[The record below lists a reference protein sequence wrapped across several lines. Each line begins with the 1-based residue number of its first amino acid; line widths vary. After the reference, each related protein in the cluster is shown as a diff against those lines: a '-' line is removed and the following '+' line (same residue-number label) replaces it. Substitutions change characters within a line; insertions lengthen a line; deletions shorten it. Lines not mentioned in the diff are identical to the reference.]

1 MKLGTVALVGL
12 SFAGVCIKPCD
23 AIAHGSY
30 EVTILVSDGSQ
41 ASVHTDSKLVN
52 PWGIAFNPNA
62 FVWIANN
69 GTDSSTLYD
78 GDGNPSPPPNPT
90 PPPPGGPLIV
100 SIPGGKPTGIV
111 FNGTPDFKINQQST
125 PFIFSSETGVIS
137 AWAPTIALTQAQ
149 TAGGKAGAI
158 YKGLALAANGSGN
171 FLYATD
177 FHNRRIDVFDTNFQD
192 ALAAGKL
199 KCSFSAEVP
208 RHFAPF
214 GIQNIHGDLYVT
226 YAKQDSGQEDDVAGA
241 GLGLILVF
249 DADGCLVRRFTAG
262 FPLNAPWGL
271 ALAPASF
278 GRFGNRLLVGNFGD
292 GRINAFDIATGFFV
306 GALHGANGHP
316 LKFDGLWGLS
326 FGNGVVDQPT
336 GTLFFTA
343 GPNDEMH
350 GIYGRIDPKH

>member
-1 MKLGTVALVGL
+1 MKLSTAALVGM
-12 SFAGVCIKPCD
+12 SFAAVCITPRD

-30 EVTILVSDGSQ
+30 EVTILVTDVSHPP
-41 ASVHTDSKLVN
+41 AHTDSKLIN

-62 FVWIANN
+62 FVWIADN
-69 GTDSSTLYD
+69 GTDSATLYD
-78 GDGNPSPPPNPT
+78 GKGNPSPPPNPS
-90 PPPPGGPLIV
+90 PPGGPLIV

-111 FNGTPDFKINQQST
+111 FNGTPDFKVSQQST
-125 PFIFSSETGVIS
+125 PFIFSSEAGIIS
-137 AWAPTIALTQAQ
+137 AWAPTITPTQAQ
-149 TAGGKAGAI
+149 NAGGKPGAI

-177 FHNRRIDVFDTNFQD
+177 FHNRRIDVFDTNFKD
-192 ALAAGKL
+192 ALAAGAL

-208 RHFAPF
+208 QHFAPF

-226 YAKQDSGQEDDVAGA
+226 YAKQDKAQEDDVSGP

-249 DADGCLVRRFTAG
+249 DADGCLVRRFTGG

-278 GRFGNRLLVGNFGD
+278 GRFANRLLVGNFGD

-306 GALHGANGHP
+306 GTLHGVDGHP
-316 LKFDGLWGLS
+316 LKLDGLWGLS
-326 FGNGVVDQPT
+326 FGNGVLDQPT
-336 GTLFFTA
+336 DTLFFTA
-343 GPNDEMH
+343 GPNDESH
-350 GIYGRIDPKH
+350 GIYGRIEPKH